1 MWDFLFLNWCI
12 VGERANVDAGNE
24 KLRCVSLCS
33 YIISYR
39 ANTSLGAKEEAILS
53 LSGRPGGGAGYVKGV
68 GR

>member
-1 MWDFLFLNWCI
+1 MKWCI
-12 VGERANVDAGNE
+12 VRERANVDAGNE
-24 KLRCVSLCS
+24 KLRCVPLCS

-53 LSGRPGGGAGYVKGV
+53 LSGRPDGGADHVKGV